1 MLLNLSDVLSDR
13 HQTINE
19 TVQLD
24 MEEFQTRTGTY
35 SIIQKDPVMITVS
48 HMKKREYRI
57 QAKSKICVLIPCDRC
72 LEDVEQEIE
81 HSIVYVE
88 NGSISGR
95 QVGDGPSRIVL
106 ETLKRDPS
114 RIHDRLSYLTK
125 TESGQILKS
134 STMYVRGDD
143 DNIEYIFALNYDIT
157 SLLTVENA
165 LHSLITTESEL
176 ELEGGDGTSDGG
188 LAQPQKITHNVNE
201 LLDSLIEQAL
211 ALVGKPVAAMNKD
224 DKVKVVQFL
233 NNAGAFLITKSGD
246 KVASLLGISKFTLYN
261 YMDAANK

>member
-1 MLLNLSDVLSDR
+1 M
-13 HQTINE
+13 
-19 TVQLD
+19 
-24 MEEFQTRTGTY
+24 
-35 SIIQKDPVMITVS
+35 
-48 HMKKREYRI
+48 
-57 QAKSKICVLIPCDRC
+57 
-72 LEDVEQEIE
+72 
-81 HSIVYVE
+81 
-88 NGSISGR
+88 
-95 QVGDGPSRIVL
+95 
-106 ETLKRDPS
+106 KRDPS
-114 RIHDRLSYLTK
+114 KIHDRLSYLTK

-143 DNIEYIFALNYDIT
+143 NNIEYIFALNYDIT